1 MKIAVIGS
9 GVAGLSAAARLAANG
24 HKVSIFEAND
34 YPGGKLTAFQQGQY
48 RFDAGPSLF
57 TLPQHLDQVFID
69 SGKNPRDYYNYKKI
83 PLSCVYFFDVKTKLI
98 AYSNKVEFAKEVE
111 DKLGNSSS
119 LILKHLEES
128 AFLYEKTHKL
138 FMERSLHKLQNYF
151 SADVLDAML
160 NVFKL
165 NLSTTMH
172 EVNTKRFN
180 DPRLVQLFDRFA
192 TYNGSNPYKAPG
204 VLNIIPHLEHNIG
217 TYYPEGGMHE
227 ITLSL
232 EKLGKDLGV
241 NFNYNSRVEKILL
254 NGNTVNG
261 IRVNNEDLKFDH
273 VISNSD
279 VYPTYKKLL
288 SGTKEPKKILKQE
301 RSSSALIF
309 YWGIKKEFPQ
319 LDLHNILFS
328 GNYKEE
334 FKHLFEK
341 NDLYDDPTV
350 YINISSKYS
359 PEDAPR
365 ASENWFVM
373 INAPANIGQNWD
385 EFIEKSRRNIQNKI
399 NKLLDTRIEDYIEN
413 ESILDP
419 RSIESKTSSYQGSL
433 YGTSSNTRFSAFLR
447 HPNFSQK
454 IKGLYFCGGSVHP
467 GGGIPLCLLS
477 GKIVAELI
485 K

>member
-9 GVAGLSAAARLAANG
+9 GVAGLAMSSRLAAKG
-24 HKVSIFEAND
+24 HEVHIYEANS
-34 YPGGKLTAFQQGQY
+34 YAGGKLSAFTQGDF

-57 TLPQHLDQVFID
+57 TLPQHLDAVFYD
-69 SGKNPRDYYNYKKI
+69 SGKNPRDYYSYKK
-83 PLSCVYFFDVKTKLI
+83 LEKSCHYFFDDKTTLI
-98 AYSNKVEFAKEVE
+98 AYSNQERFSTEVQEKTGTDAKKVI
-111 DKLGNSSS
+111 DH
-119 LILKHLEES
+119 LKES
-128 AFLYEKTHKL
+128 AFLYEKTHAL
-138 FMERSLHKLQNYF
+138 FMERSLHQWGNYF
-151 SADVLDAML
+151 SKDVLTALL

-165 NLSTTMH
+165 HLNSSMH
-172 EVNTKRFN
+172 QVNRKRFE
-180 DPRLVQLFDRFA
+180 DPRMVQLFDRFA

-217 TYYPEGGMHE
+217 TYFPIGGMHQ

-232 EKLGKDLGV
+232 EKLAKDLGV
-241 NFNYNSRVEKILL
+241 NFHFKTKVQKIRLENNNVKGLEINDEKL
-254 NGNTVNG
+254 
-261 IRVNNEDLKFDH
+261 DFDC
-273 VISNSD
+273 VVSNAD
-279 VYPTYKKLL
+279 IYPTYIKLL
-288 SGTKEPKKILKQE
+288 DDQKKPDKILKQE

-309 YWGIKKEFPQ
+309 YWGIKKEFPE

-341 NDLYDDPTV
+341 KDLYSDPTV
-350 YINISSKYS
+350 YINISSKYN
-359 PEDAPR
+359 PDDAPNG
-365 ASENWFVM
+365 SENWFVM

-385 EFIEKSRRNIQNKI
+385 DLIEKSRRNIQNKI
-399 NKLLDTRIEDYIEN
+399 NKILDIRIEDYILN

-419 RSIESKTSSYQGSL
+419 REIESKTSSYQGSL
-433 YGTSSNTRFSAFLR
+433 YGTSSNTKFSAFLR

-477 GKIVAELI
+477 GKIVSELI